1 MKILVTG
8 SSSGLGKFLSENLKC
23 DVFNRN
29 KNFESLEY
37 DVIIHCAWDCRNT
50 VNQRDLLDYVNNNIF
65 LTKRLI
71 EELKFKK
78 MIFLS
83 SVDVYPKNSD
93 RIESSDIDVNLI
105 KNIYGKSKLICE
117 EIVKKSQNY
126 LILRSAGIIGKNKL
140 PKGIL
145 NIFKNGETTLT
156 SDSVVNYITH
166 GDILS
171 VINQY
176 INCDIIKNETI
187 NVTSDTSLYM
197 KEMECFVYPI
207 KYGTYNYDVDFVDN
221 TKFKNCFPNIKL
233 DSSKNNLSCI
243 LKQLEYI

>member
-37 DVIIHCAWDCRNT
+37 DVIIHCVWDCRNT

-176 INCDIIKNETI
+176 IKTVKPMHFAFVKPTKRYADVIIPNDKDHDVAVDLIIT
-187 NVTSDTSLYM
+187 
-197 KEMECFVYPI
+197 KI
-207 KYGTYNYDVDFVDN
+207 KS
-221 TKFKNCFPNIKL
+221 II
-233 DSSKNNLSCI
+233 SK
-243 LKQLEYI
+243 